1 MRRIQDVI
9 SRRNIERW
17 LRNYQTIQAGDR
29 IDDGRPVNSGPRPL
43 DGVSGG
49 RLNKIMLD
57 KALADL
63 KRERPFVWRCV
74 LCRWVKRVT
83 RREALQLLEVSAPD
97 YAEGC
102 REGVDFIFNHVN
114 GGAAS
119 YIKLLTAIRDS
130 K

>member
-17 LRNYQTIQAGDR
+17 LRNYQAIQAGDR

-74 LCRWVKRVT
+74 LCRWIKPVT
-83 RREALQLLEVSAPD
+83 RREALQLLGVSDSEYEERCKQGID
-97 YAEGC
+97 YLF
-102 REGVDFIFNHVN
+102 DHIN
-114 GGAAS
+114 GKAAS